1 MATAHVLPEHMQEVR
16 EHFRRGQRGRH
27 QRHAGRGA
35 APENGT
41 KIPGSSGTPRQPR
54 PEQLPRGIFSAIQ
67 SDPQQN
73 HRSPPQG
80 SDSRVRPQR
89 QAGLFT
95 LRKKRNAISLKRII
109 FYCTSKY
116 RKESFSAVT
125 PVSLSITA
133 FPCSSQLLRGRVSAT
148 HGSQRPGNSAW
159 REQSSEEQPPQPL
172 IRVPAGHGA
181 YGNMGFIPHTQPWA
195 ISLMFPMLW
204 APLSH
209 PGPPADPE

>member
-16 EHFRRGQRGRH
+16 EHFRRGQRGHH

-95 LRKKRNAISLKRII
+95 LRKKRNALSLKRII

-133 FPCSSQLLRGRVSAT
+133 SPCSSQLLRGRGSTA
-148 HGSQRPGNSAW
+148 HSSQRPGTAPGENKALRNSPHNP
-159 REQSSEEQPPQPL
+159 SSRYPPGTGP
-172 IRVPAGHGA
+172 
-181 YGNMGFIPHTQPWA
+181 MGTWV
-195 ISLMFPMLW
+195 SFPTH
-204 APLSH
+204 SR
-209 PGPPADPE
+209 GQ